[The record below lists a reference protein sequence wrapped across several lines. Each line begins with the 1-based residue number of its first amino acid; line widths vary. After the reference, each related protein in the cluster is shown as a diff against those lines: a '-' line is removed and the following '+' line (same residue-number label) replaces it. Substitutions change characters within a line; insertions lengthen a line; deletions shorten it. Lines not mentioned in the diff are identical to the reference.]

1 MLRLKK
7 GVRVTGLRPELLLA
21 ITIAASIY
29 EENKYECVVTSLVD
43 QRHGH
48 GSLHFSGCAVDLR
61 IRHLLD
67 DDVKLIVKE
76 LSSALGVDYDVVLES
91 DHIHLEYQPKTK

>member
-21 ITIAASIY
+21 ITVASSIY

-43 QRHGH
+43 QKHGY
-48 GSLHFSGCAVDLR
+48 GSLHFQGSAVDLR
-61 IRHLLD
+61 IRHLED